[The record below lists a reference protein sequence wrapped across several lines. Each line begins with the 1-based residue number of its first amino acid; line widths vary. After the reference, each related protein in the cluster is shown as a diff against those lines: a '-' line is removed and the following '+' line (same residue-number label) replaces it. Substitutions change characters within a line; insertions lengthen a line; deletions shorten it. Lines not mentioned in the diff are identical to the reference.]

1 MSIAPESQIQFIFIV
16 VLHNFIAQ
24 SDKASH
30 SYHEVLHQ
38 MDHVSGQFNQSAY
51 L

>member
-1 MSIAPESQIQFIFIV
+1 MSIAPESQIKFIFIV
-16 VLHNFIAQ
+16 VLHIFAQ

-38 MDHVSGQFNQSAY
+38 MDHENGQFNQSAY